1 MKKKPAKK
9 ADQPT
14 EDQRS
19 YAMPPIRNIKDKA
32 MRLMRLVDRA
42 TCGFDYLLDNLDEFE
57 EQFESA
63 DLKRS
68 DLTPEL
74 IARARK
80 LDQEETER
88 LERFNARHRKH
99 SMTEPEETSEKE

>member
-1 MKKKPAKK
+1 MKKATKKPTKK
-9 ADQPT
+9 SDKPT
-14 EDQRS
+14 DDRC

-63 DLKRS
+63 DLKLS

-74 IARARK
+74 IARAK
-80 LDQEETER
+80 QLDQEETER
-88 LERFNARHRKH
+88 LKRFNEGLDRG
-99 SMTEPEETSEKE
+99 